1 MITETGLFYQNLI
14 SSKLVLG
21 VASVISFA
29 ATFTTVASSEAAQV
43 KYRSPGNI
51 SAIDG
56 LVVDGITYDVTF
68 RFDTFTNLFGSPDSS
83 NFQTPTFWNN
93 SLGATNTVDS
103 FISLLSNEPSIP
115 QQINNLSYVFVPY
128 QSIKAEDESWYNV
141 NKINDFITNWSPVK
155 GESKDTFTLNNEKA
169 NYALFKAKASPA
181 VPEPKS
187 SIVGLELGLALILG
201 LKHLKNRLM
210 KVRQKEFN

>member
-29 ATFTTVASSEAAQV
+29 ATFATVTQTQAAQV
-43 KYRSPGNI
+43 KYRSPGNV

-83 NFQTPTFWNN
+83 NFKTPTFWNN
-93 SLGATNTVDS
+93 SQGATNTVDS
-103 FISLLSNEPSIP
+103 FISLFSNESSIP
-115 QQINNLSYVFVPY
+115 QQINNFSYVLVPY
-128 QSIKAEDESWYNV
+128 QSIKAEDKSWYTI
-141 NKINDFITNWSPVK
+141 NKIDDFITNWSTVK
-155 GESKDTFTLNNEKA
+155 GESKDIFVLSNEKA
-169 NYALFKAKASPA
+169 NYALFQAKASPA

-187 SIVGLELGLALILG
+187 SIVGLGLALIPG
-201 LKHLKNRLM
+201 IKYFKNRWM
-210 KVRQKEFN
+210 KVRHK